1 MGSSRAA
8 SYSIAG
14 MYCMR
19 LAMLYTIIL
28 KSAHT
33 YSYPLYFMSLNIIIR
48 LLYTVLLFFYLLFF
62 LQIISFIRVTQ
73 IASTF
78 KILFFSTQAQHSIF
92 SLIGCNISTVNDGHV
107 R

>member
-1 MGSSRAA
+1 MVSSRAA

-62 LQIISFIRVTQ
+62 LVTQ